1 MDYNF
6 GGVPNFQAN
15 KAYQDIYSANNQTYA
30 PSMSAAPSAGGLP
43 TNNQPAPS
51 GMPAAGGMQ
60 FLPPALQTGYGIYQ
74 AIKGNRLASQNVRPT
89 YTIPKEIDQNLSDAQ
104 RMAIQGM
111 PEQQRQNYINDLQR
125 NAQQSLNQMGSR
137 QAGLAGLGVLNQNQ
151 NDAYAKLL
159 GMDAQQR
166 MANMQQLQQV
176 RSQTADY
183 RDKAFDL
190 NQMQPYANRYAE
202 AQAMQNAGN
211 QNMMGGVQSTARM
224 AGQAANLAM
233 LLI

>member
-1 MDYNF
+1 MSIINGGSNPNPIPSSSPFLTAPVKQPFDY
-6 GGVPNFQAN
+6 
-15 KAYQDIYSANNQTYA
+15 S
-30 PSMSAAPSAGGLP
+30 SAA
-43 TNNQPAPS
+43 
-51 GMPAAGGMQ
+51 Q
-60 FLPPALQTGYGIYQ
+60 FLPPVLQTSYGIYQ
-74 AIKGNRLASQNVRPT
+74 AIKGNQLAAQNTRPK
-89 YTIPKEIDQNLSDAQ
+89 YEIPNEVFQNLSDAQ

-211 QNMMGGVQSTARM
+211 QNMMGGIQSATQM
-224 AGQAANLAM
+224 GGQAANAAGSIAQLAK
-233 LLI
+233 LAAFI